1 MASIRTV
8 LELAN
13 QQFMSAI
20 KQSSDAVKNF
30 EKDSVN
36 AGSNSTGSFKKIDV
50 AAAALTA
57 TMIALGKQTLTFADD
72 LVDIA
77 NATQSSVSSILGLG
91 AALQESGGKA
101 ENSGRL
107 FQALSNKITEANS
120 GNLKTIDLFNKLG
133 ISFTDLGNA
142 SETQIRNKLIKS
154 IAELPTASE
163 RAARGMDM
171 FGKAALGV
179 DFLTLAANIDK
190 NTEKYK
196 QYEGALKTAAD
207 ANDALQRI
215 VMDLKVAFATAF
227 EPIFKVIAN
236 LNINV
241 DTLSLALKGIAAV
254 LLVLGSAAVISGII
268 GVAKAIV
275 GIGLALNAIPI
286 ARLASIIA
294 IAGIG
299 VLEYT
304 GLVDKLT
311 NATANN
317 TDTINEQLDA
327 LKQNGELTGRDQSG
341 ALDAIAKQGAGLR
354 DIIDRYKESNKA
366 IREKLDLEMQGI
378 TQGEQQKRI
387 SQTTAEI
394 QQNAEKALI
403 DLKKQYFGL
412 DAEGRGRQSA
422 DYEAQKK
429 IIMDIAETEKAAV
442 TEQIKR
448 IETLKSAQKDLT
460 TGLQIRGKAEEE
472 IYKIQQGLTP
482 RGNSQEIVN
491 NEEIN
496 RVLQRRQVLLEW
508 VIANKANISL
518 YEIGEG
524 LLKGTGSA
532 SEFTTQIQAA
542 IDKVKALGESD
553 LDVSDLFKSVEDQLL
568 AIDQAAASLTQT
580 KLDAA
585 DQQRSFSYGWSKAFN
600 EYADSASNA
609 ANTARTLFGKAT
621 QGMEDALV
629 KFAKTGKFEW
639 KQFLN
644 MMLEELLRAQIKSV
658 FAKLLGGMGGLFG
671 GGSGGG
677 GGLLGSLFGG
687 GGAKGGKSGGG
698 LLGGL
703 IGGVSKGVGK
713 LVGGIGSAIGGL
725 FGGGS
730 SDRMTGTAGGGGFGT
745 GADFGNQD
753 FGGFFASG
761 GTLASGK
768 WGIAGEAGPE
778 LITGPANITP
788 LAQMGTTNVTYNINA
803 VDAASFKQMI
813 ARDPQFIYAVT
824 QMGARSI
831 PGAR

>member
-30 EKDSVN
+30 EKDSVT
-36 AGSNSTGSFKKIDV
+36 AGSNSTGSFKKIDI

-57 TMIALGKQTLTFADD
+57 TMIALGKQSLTFADE

-77 NATQSSVSSILGLG
+77 NATQSSASSILGLA

-107 FQALSNKITEANS
+107 FQSLSNKITEANS
-120 GNLKTIDLFNKLG
+120 GNLKTIDVFNKLG
-133 ISFTDLGNA
+133 VSFTDLGNA

-163 RAARGMDM
+163 RAARGMDL
-171 FGKAALGV
+171 FGKAAMGV
-179 DFLTLAANIDK
+179 DFLTLAAEIDK

-196 QYEGALKTAAD
+196 QYESALRTAAD
-207 ANDALQRI
+207 AQGALDRL
-215 VMDLKVAFATAF
+215 VMDLKVAFVTAF
-227 EPIFKVIAN
+227 EPIFKIIGS

-241 DTLSLALKGIAAV
+241 DALALALKGIAAV

-275 GIGLALNAIPI
+275 GIGIALNAIPI

-299 VLEYT
+299 ILEFT

-311 NATANN
+311 DATASN
-317 TDTINEQLDA
+317 TDTLNEQIDA
-327 LKQNGELTGRDQSG
+327 LQQNGELAGRDQKG
-341 ALDAIAKQGAGLR
+341 ALDALAKQGQGLR
-354 DIIDRYKESNKA
+354 DIVDRYKESNKA

-412 DAEGRGRQSA
+412 DADGRGRQNA
-422 DYEAQKK
+422 AYEAQKK
-429 IIMDIAETEKAAV
+429 IIMDIAETEKAAAI
-442 TEQIKR
+442 EQIKR
-448 IETLKSAQKDLT
+448 IETLRSAQKDLT
-460 TGLQIRGKAEEE
+460 SGLQIRAKAEEE
-472 IYKIQQGLTP
+472 LYRLQQGLTP
-482 RGNSQEIVN
+482 RDEQASIIN
-491 NEEIN
+491 NEEVN

-508 VIANKANISL
+508 IIANKASLSL
-518 YEIGEG
+518 YDIGEG
-524 LLKGTGSA
+524 LLQGSRS
-532 SEFTTQIQAA
+532 SEEFVAQIQAA
-542 IDKVKALGESD
+542 IEKVKELGETNV
-553 LDVSDLFKSVEDQLL
+553 DVADLFKAVVDQLL
-568 AIDQAAASLTQT
+568 AIDQAAGALTQS

-585 DQQRSFSYGWSKAFN
+585 DQQRSFSYGWGKAFQ
-600 EYADSASNA
+600 EYADNAGNA
-609 ANTARTLFGKAT
+609 ANTAKTLFGKAT

-644 MMLEELLRAQIKSV
+644 MMLEELLRAQIRSV
-658 FAKLLGGMGGLFG
+658 FAKLLSGMSGLFG
-671 GGSGGG
+671 GGGGAG
-677 GGLLGSLFGG
+677 GGLLGGLLGG
-687 GGAKGGKSGGG
+687 GKGGKSGG

-761 GTLASGK
+761 GALASGK

-788 LAQMGTTNVTYNINA
+788 LGQLGTTNVTYNINA

-824 QMGARSI
+824 QAGARSM